1 MSYTLITGAT
11 SGIGYELM
19 KLFARDRN
27 NLVLVAPE
35 EESLKKIKDFYSQ
48 KYGIEIVTITKD
60 LAEAEAPK
68 EIFDELQERGIEIEN
83 LVNNAGVGTYGKFH
97 EISVEESLNLLDL
110 NIRSVTYLTR
120 LFLPDMVKK
129 QRGRIL
135 NHGSIA
141 SFMPG
146 PYMATYYGSKGYLM
160 SFSEA
165 LFWELK
171 PKGITVT
178 SLNPGPTDTDFQ
190 RKAHVPRSNISYYN
204 RMAAK
209 HVAEVGYKGLME
221 GRRLVVVGALNK
233 VIAFTP
239 RVLPRGGVVALAALL
254 NK

>member
-35 EESLKKIKDFYSQ
+35 AESLKKIKDFYSQ

-83 LVNNAGVGTYGKFH
+83 LINNAGVGTYGKFH

-190 RKAHVPRSNISYYN
+190 RKAHVSKSNISYYN

-239 RVLPRGGVVALAALL
+239 RVLPRGGVVALAALM